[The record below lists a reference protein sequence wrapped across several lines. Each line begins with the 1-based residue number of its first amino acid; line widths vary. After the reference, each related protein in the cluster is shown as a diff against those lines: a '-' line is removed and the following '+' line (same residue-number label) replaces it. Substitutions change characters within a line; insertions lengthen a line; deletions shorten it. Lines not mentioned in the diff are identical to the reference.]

1 MIIRVSPARFPTDP
15 SKTYEP
21 GGIRDTS
28 IFTEDGTKK
37 NLATQYEAVSIAWQR
52 LHCHSQDFVIPVP
65 GNLSSVFCR
74 HAGRR
79 YDDAI
84 TGRVRALPKLDKAPT
99 NLWVQKTPHPHA
111 EAFTRGAPHQILSSS
126 AARGSEGTV
135 L

>member
-1 MIIRVSPARFPTDP
+1 VIIRVSPPRFPTDP
-15 SKTYEP
+15 SKTFEP

-52 LHCHSQDFVIPVP
+52 LHCHSQDFVIAVP

-111 EAFTRGAPHQILSSS
+111 EAFTRGAPHQILSPS
-126 AARGSEGTV
+126 AARGSDGTV